1 MAYTF
6 GTAEI
11 FTFAEYI
18 TNSAGIYITVS
29 QRETLEVSIINERLP
44 YLRKKSMS
52 LPLTPGVYLMKNKK
66 GEIIYVGKAK
76 ALKNR
81 VSTYFGS
88 QNSLWIKVRRM
99 VENVEDFDYILC
111 DSEFEALILECSLI
125 KQHSPKYNILRKD
138 DKGYHYIKIT
148 KNGWKNFSAVKQR
161 LDDGAEYIGPYN
173 NSYGITNA
181 IDAAKKIFMLPQCNK
196 VFPRDFKKSRPCL
209 NHFIGQCAA
218 PCAGK
223 MSEEAHSEAVD
234 QAIDFIINGSGQAIE
249 KLTQKMLEASENL
262 EFEKAAKIR
271 DKINAIK
278 KITEKQKVVAA
289 SVEEQDV
296 FATVCSDSK
305 ACLSVLRFK
314 DSRLYDSEHFIID
327 LPEDM
332 PEARYELIRSYY
344 SMRDFVPRRIAV
356 DGEVEG
362 SDLLSE
368 WLSSLAK
375 RKVSIAVP
383 QRGEQHSLVEMCRSN
398 AAQKLAVYLGKTG
411 KSTAALDE
419 LGTLLGL
426 KAPPK
431 FIESYDISHT
441 AGTENVAGMVVFK
454 DGIPYKKAYRRFK
467 IKGFTGQDDYAS
479 MAEVIERRILRYF
492 EEKDS
497 GEGFG
502 RLPDLILLD
511 GGSGQVNAVKPILD
525 KYNLDIPLF
534 GMVKDSHHKTRAIA
548 LSGDELSLTSKR
560 SAFTLVST
568 IQEEVHRYSV
578 EYHRSRR
585 KNSALSSTLT
595 SIEGIGESRCKALL
609 RHFRTVKAVSEA
621 SIDELAAVKGMN
633 KNAAKAVFEAFHG
646 QNNTDED

>member
-1 MAYTF
+1 M
-6 GTAEI
+6 
-11 FTFAEYI
+11 
-18 TNSAGIYITVS
+18 
-29 QRETLEVSIINERLP
+29 NEKMP

-66 GEIIYVGKAK
+66 NEIIYVGKAK

-81 VSTYFGS
+81 VSSYFGS
-88 QNSLWIKVRRM
+88 QNNHTVKVRKM
-99 VENVEDFDYILC
+99 VENVEDFDYIMC

-125 KQHSPKYNILRKD
+125 KQHSPKYNILLKD

-148 KNGWKNFSAVKQR
+148 SNGWKNILAVKQR
-161 LDDGAEYIGPYN
+161 LDDGAEYIGPYT

-181 IDAAKKIFMLPQCNK
+181 IDTAKKIFMLPQCSK
-196 VFPRDFKKSRPCL
+196 VFPRDYKKSRPCL

-223 MSEEAHSEAVD
+223 TTAETHAEAID
-234 QAIDFIINGSGQAIE
+234 QAIDFIINGSGKAIDDLTE
-249 KLTQKMLEASENL
+249 KMTAAAENL

-278 KITEKQKVVAA
+278 KVTEKQKVVAA

-296 FATVCSDSK
+296 FAVVCSEAK
-305 ACLSVLRFK
+305 ACLSVIRFK
-314 DSRLYDSEHFIID
+314 DSRLYESEHFIID
-327 LPEDM
+327 TPENL
-332 PEARYELIRSYY
+332 PEARHELIRSYY
-344 SMRDFVPRRIAV
+344 SIRDFVPRRIAV
-356 DGEVEG
+356 DGEVSG
-362 SDLLSE
+362 SEVLCE

-375 RKVSIAVP
+375 RKVSIVTP

-398 AAQKLAVYLGKTG
+398 AAQKLGIYLGKTG
-411 KSTAALDE
+411 KATAALDE
-419 LGTLLGL
+419 LATLLGL
-426 KAPPK
+426 KSAPE

-441 AGTENVAGMVVFK
+441 AGSENVAGMVVFK
-454 DGIPYKKAYRRFK
+454 GGVPYKKSYRRFA
-467 IKGFTGQDDYAS
+467 IKGFSGQDDYAS

-511 GGSGQVNAVKPILD
+511 GGSGQVNAVKPVLD

-534 GMVKDSHHKTRAIA
+534 GMVKDSHHRTRAIA
-548 LSGDELSLTSKR
+548 CSGDELSLTSKR
-560 SAFTLVST
+560 AAFTLVST

-585 KNSALSSTLT
+585 KKSSLSSSLT
-595 SIEGIGESRCKALL
+595 SIEGIGESRCRALL
-609 RHFRTVKAVSEA
+609 KHFKTVKAVSQA
-621 SIDELAAVKGMN
+621 SVDELAAVKGMN
-633 KNAAKAVFEAFHG
+633 KNAANAVFEAFHG
-646 QNNTDED
+646 KNSHDED

>member
-1 MAYTF
+1 M
-6 GTAEI
+6 
-11 FTFAEYI
+11 
-18 TNSAGIYITVS
+18 
-29 QRETLEVSIINERLP
+29 NEKMP

-88 QNSLWIKVRRM
+88 QNNHGIKVRKM
-99 VENVEDFDYILC
+99 VENVDDFDYIMC

-125 KQHSPKYNILRKD
+125 KQHSPKYNILLKD

-148 KNGWKNFSAVKQR
+148 KNGWKNILAVKQR
-161 LDDGAEYIGPYN
+161 LDDGAEYIGPYT

-181 IDAAKKIFMLPQCNK
+181 IDSAKKIFLLPQCSK
-196 VFPRDFKKSRPCL
+196 VFPRDYNKSRPCL
-209 NHFIGQCAA
+209 NFFIGQCSA

-223 MSEEAHSEAVD
+223 TTAEAHEEAIN
-234 QAIDFIINGSGQAIE
+234 QALDFIVNGSGKVIDN
-249 KLTQKMLEASENL
+249 LTEKMLEASENL

-278 KITEKQKVVAA
+278 KVNEKQKVVAA
-289 SVEEQDV
+289 AVEEQDV
-296 FATVCSDSK
+296 FAVVCSDEK
-305 ACLSVLRFK
+305 ACLSVIRYR
-314 DSRLYDSEHFIID
+314 DSRLYDTEHFIFD
-327 LPEDM
+327 FPENL
-332 PEARYELIRSYY
+332 PEARHELIRSYY

-356 DGEVEG
+356 DGEV
-362 SDLLSE
+362 SDSELLCE
-368 WLSSLAK
+368 WLTSLAK
-375 RKVSIAVP
+375 RKVSIVTP

-398 AAQKLAVYLGKTG
+398 AAQKLAIYLGKTG
-411 KSTAALDE
+411 KATAALDE

-426 KAPPK
+426 KSPPQ

-441 AGTENVAGMVVFK
+441 AGSENVAGMVVFK
-454 DGIPYKKAYRRFK
+454 GGLPYKKAYRRFA
-467 IKGFTGQDDYAS
+467 IKGFSGQDDYAS

-492 EEKDS
+492 EEKDT

-511 GGSGQVNAVKPILD
+511 GGQGQIGAVRPVLE
-525 KYNLDIPLF
+525 KYGLDIPLF

-548 LSGDELSLTSKR
+548 CSGEELSLTSKR
-560 SAFTLVST
+560 AAFTLVST
-568 IQEEVHRYSV
+568 IQEEVHRFAI
-578 EYHRSRR
+578 EYHRNRR
-585 KNSALSSTLT
+585 KKSTLSSTLT

-609 RHFRTVKAVSEA
+609 KHFKTVKAVSEA
-621 SIDELAAVKGMN
+621 TEEELAAVKGMN
-633 KNAAKAVFEAFHG
+633 KNAARAVFEAFHG
-646 QNNTDED
+646 QNTDKE

>member
-1 MAYTF
+1 M
-6 GTAEI
+6 
-11 FTFAEYI
+11 
-18 TNSAGIYITVS
+18 
-29 QRETLEVSIINERLP
+29 NERLP

-88 QNSLWIKVRRM
+88 QNNHTVKVRKM
-99 VENVEDFDYILC
+99 VENVEDFDYIMC
-111 DSEFEALILECSLI
+111 DSEFEALVLECSLI
-125 KQHSPKYNILRKD
+125 KQHSPKYNILLKD

-148 KNGWKNFSAVKQR
+148 SNGWKNILAVKQR
-161 LDDGAEYIGPYN
+161 LDDGAEYIGPYT
-173 NSYGITNA
+173 NSFGITNA
-181 IDAAKKIFMLPQCNK
+181 IDEAKKIFLLPQCSK
-196 VFPRDFKKSRPCL
+196 VFPRDYNKSRPCL
-209 NHFIGQCAA
+209 NFFIGQCSA

-223 MSEEAHSEAVD
+223 TTEKAHSEAIE
-234 QAIDFIINGSGQAIE
+234 QALDFIINGSGKAIDA
-249 KLTQKMLEASENL
+249 LTEKMLEASENL

-278 KITEKQKVVAA
+278 KVNEKQKVVAA

-296 FATVCSDSK
+296 FAVVCSETK
-305 ACLSVLRFK
+305 ACLSVIRFR
-314 DSRLYDSEHFIID
+314 DSRLYDTEHFIFD
-327 LPEDM
+327 TPENL
-332 PEARYELIRSYY
+332 PEARHELIRSYY

-356 DGEVEG
+356 DGEV
-362 SDLLSE
+362 SDSEVLCE

-375 RKVSIAVP
+375 RKVNIVLP

-398 AAQKLAVYLGKTG
+398 AAQKLGIYLGKTG

-419 LGTLLGL
+419 LATLLGL
-426 KAPPK
+426 KSTPE

-441 AGTENVAGMVVFK
+441 AGSENVAGMVVFK
-454 DGIPYKKAYRRFK
+454 GGLPYKKAYRRFA
-467 IKGFTGQDDYAS
+467 IKGFSGQDDYAS

-492 EEKDS
+492 EEKDT

-511 GGSGQVNAVKPILD
+511 GGSGQVNAVKPVLD
-525 KYNLDIPLF
+525 KYKLDIPLF
-534 GMVKDSHHKTRAIA
+534 GMVKDSHHRTRAIA

-560 SAFTLVST
+560 AAFTLVST
-568 IQEEVHRYSV
+568 IQEEVHRFSV

-585 KNSALSSTLT
+585 KKASLSSTLT

-609 RHFRTVKAVSEA
+609 KHFKTVKAVSQA

-633 KNAAKAVFEAFHG
+633 KNAAEAVFEAFHG
-646 QNNTDED
+646 KNTDKDD

>member
-1 MAYTF
+1 M
-6 GTAEI
+6 
-11 FTFAEYI
+11 
-18 TNSAGIYITVS
+18 
-29 QRETLEVSIINERLP
+29 NERLP

-66 GEIIYVGKAK
+66 NEIIYVGKAK

-81 VSTYFGS
+81 VSSYFGS
-88 QNSLWIKVRRM
+88 QNNHTVKVRKM
-99 VENVEDFDYILC
+99 VENVEDFDYIMC

-125 KQHSPKYNILRKD
+125 KQHSPKYNILLKD

-148 KNGWKNFSAVKQR
+148 SNGWKNILAVKQR
-161 LDDGAEYIGPYN
+161 LDDGAEYIGPYT

-181 IDAAKKIFMLPQCNK
+181 IDTAKKIFMLPQCSK
-196 VFPRDFKKSRPCL
+196 VFPRDYKKSRPCL

-223 MSEEAHSEAVD
+223 TTAEAHAEAID
-234 QAIDFIINGSGQAIE
+234 QAIDFIINGSGKAIE
-249 KLTQKMLEASENL
+249 DLTEKMTAAAENL

-278 KITEKQKVVAA
+278 KVTEKQKVVAA

-296 FATVCSDSK
+296 FAVVCSDSK
-305 ACLSVLRFK
+305 ACLSVIRFK
-314 DSRLYDSEHFIID
+314 DSRLYESEHFIID
-327 LPEDM
+327 TPENL
-332 PEARYELIRSYY
+332 PEARHELIRSYY
-344 SMRDFVPRRIAV
+344 SIRDFVPRRIAV
-356 DGEVEG
+356 DGEVSG
-362 SDLLSE
+362 SEVLCE

-375 RKVSIAVP
+375 RKVSIVTP

-398 AAQKLAVYLGKTG
+398 AAQKLGIYLGKTG
-411 KSTAALDE
+411 KATAALDE
-419 LGTLLGL
+419 LATLLGL
-426 KAPPK
+426 KSAPE

-441 AGTENVAGMVVFK
+441 AGSENVAGMVVFK
-454 DGIPYKKAYRRFK
+454 GGVPYKKSYRRFA
-467 IKGFTGQDDYAS
+467 IKGFSGQDDYAS

-511 GGSGQVNAVKPILD
+511 GGSGQVNAVKPVLD

-534 GMVKDSHHKTRAIA
+534 GMVKDSHHRTRAIA
-548 LSGDELSLTSKR
+548 CSGDELSLTSKR
-560 SAFTLVST
+560 AAFTLVST

-585 KNSALSSTLT
+585 KKSSLSSSLT

-609 RHFRTVKAVSEA
+609 KHFKTVKAVSQA
-621 SIDELAAVKGMN
+621 SVDELVAVKGMN
-633 KNAAKAVFEAFHG
+633 KNAANAVFEAFHG
-646 QNNTDED
+646 KNSHDED

>member
-1 MAYTF
+1 M
-6 GTAEI
+6 
-11 FTFAEYI
+11 
-18 TNSAGIYITVS
+18 
-29 QRETLEVSIINERLP
+29 NERLP

-66 GEIIYVGKAK
+66 NEIIYVGKAK

-81 VSTYFGS
+81 VSSYFGS
-88 QNSLWIKVRRM
+88 QNNHTVKVRKM
-99 VENVEDFDYILC
+99 VENVEDFDYIMC

-125 KQHSPKYNILRKD
+125 KQHSPKYNILLKD

-148 KNGWKNFSAVKQR
+148 SNGWKNILAVKQR
-161 LDDGAEYIGPYN
+161 LDDGAEYIGPYT

-181 IDAAKKIFMLPQCNK
+181 IDTAKKIFMLPQCSK
-196 VFPRDFKKSRPCL
+196 VFPRDYKKSRPCL

-223 MSEEAHSEAVD
+223 TTAEAHAEAID
-234 QAIDFIINGSGQAIE
+234 QAIDFIINGSGKAIE
-249 KLTQKMLEASENL
+249 DLTEKMTAAAENL

-278 KITEKQKVVAA
+278 KVTEKQKVVAA

-296 FATVCSDSK
+296 FAVVCSEAK
-305 ACLSVLRFK
+305 ACLSVIRFK
-314 DSRLYDSEHFIID
+314 DSRLYESEHFIID
-327 LPEDM
+327 TPENL
-332 PEARYELIRSYY
+332 PEARHELIRSYY
-344 SMRDFVPRRIAV
+344 SIRDFVPRRIAV
-356 DGEVEG
+356 DGEVSG
-362 SDLLSE
+362 SEVLCE

-375 RKVSIAVP
+375 RKVFIVTP

-398 AAQKLAVYLGKTG
+398 AAQKLGIYLGKTG
-411 KSTAALDE
+411 KATAALDE
-419 LGTLLGL
+419 LATLLGL
-426 KAPPK
+426 KSAPE

-441 AGTENVAGMVVFK
+441 AGSENVAGMVVFK
-454 DGIPYKKAYRRFK
+454 GGVPYKKSYRRFA
-467 IKGFTGQDDYAS
+467 IKGFSGQDDYAS

-511 GGSGQVNAVKPILD
+511 GGSGQVNAVKPVLD

-534 GMVKDSHHKTRAIA
+534 GMVKDSHHRTRAIA
-548 LSGDELSLTSKR
+548 CSGDELSLTSKR
-560 SAFTLVST
+560 AAFTLVST

-585 KNSALSSTLT
+585 KKSSLSSSLT

-609 RHFRTVKAVSEA
+609 KHFKTVKAVSQA
-621 SIDELAAVKGMN
+621 SVDELAAVKGMN

-646 QNNTDED
+646 KNSHDED

>member
-1 MAYTF
+1 M
-6 GTAEI
+6 
-11 FTFAEYI
+11 
-18 TNSAGIYITVS
+18 
-29 QRETLEVSIINERLP
+29 NERLP

-66 GEIIYVGKAK
+66 NEIIYVGKAK

-81 VSTYFGS
+81 VSSYFGS
-88 QNSLWIKVRRM
+88 QNNHTVKVRKM
-99 VENVEDFDYILC
+99 VENVEDFDYIMC

-125 KQHSPKYNILRKD
+125 KQHSPKYNILLKD

-148 KNGWKNFSAVKQR
+148 SNGWKNILAVKQR
-161 LDDGAEYIGPYN
+161 LDDGAEYIGPYT

-181 IDAAKKIFMLPQCNK
+181 IDTAKKIFMLPQCSK
-196 VFPRDFKKSRPCL
+196 VFPRDYKKSRPCL

-223 MSEEAHSEAVD
+223 TTAEAHAEAIE
-234 QAIDFIINGSGQAIE
+234 QAIDFIINGSGKAVEDLTE
-249 KLTQKMLEASENL
+249 KMTAAAENL

-278 KITEKQKVVAA
+278 KVTEKQKVVAA

-296 FATVCSDSK
+296 FAVVCSEAK
-305 ACLSVLRFK
+305 ACLSVIRFR
-314 DSRLYDSEHFIID
+314 DSRLYETEHFIID
-327 LPEDM
+327 TPENM
-332 PEARYELIRSYY
+332 PEARHELIRSYY
-344 SMRDFVPRRIAV
+344 SIRDFVPRRIAV
-356 DGEVEG
+356 DGEVSG
-362 SDLLSE
+362 SEVLCE

-375 RKVSIAVP
+375 RKVSIVTP

-398 AAQKLAVYLGKTG
+398 AAQKLGIYLGKTG
-411 KSTAALDE
+411 KATAALDE
-419 LGTLLGL
+419 LATLLGL
-426 KAPPK
+426 KSTPE

-441 AGTENVAGMVVFK
+441 AGSENVAGMVVFK
-454 DGIPYKKAYRRFK
+454 GGVPYKKSYRRFA
-467 IKGFTGQDDYAS
+467 IKGFSGQDDYAS

-511 GGSGQVNAVKPILD
+511 GGTGQVNAVKPVLD

-534 GMVKDSHHKTRAIA
+534 GMVKDSHHRTRAIA
-548 LSGDELSLTSKR
+548 CSGDELSLTSKR
-560 SAFTLVST
+560 AAFTLVST

-585 KNSALSSTLT
+585 KKASLSSSLT
-595 SIEGIGESRCKALL
+595 SIEGIGENRCKALL
-609 RHFRTVKAVSEA
+609 KHFKTVKAVSQA
-621 SIDELAAVKGMN
+621 SVDELAAVKGMN

-646 QNNTDED
+646 KNTHDED